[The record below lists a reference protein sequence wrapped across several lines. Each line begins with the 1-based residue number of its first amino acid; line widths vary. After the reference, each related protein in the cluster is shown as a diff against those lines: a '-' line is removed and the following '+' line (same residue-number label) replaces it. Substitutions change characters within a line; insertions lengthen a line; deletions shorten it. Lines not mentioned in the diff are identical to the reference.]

1 MCTSCRASLPW
12 FVKVSSF
19 TVAMW
24 ILLWMGNAYTSEW
37 VSTKISW
44 TAEPLKRFWV
54 GMLVMVVYTVSA
66 VYGLILIFRY
76 AFDVNLGDASGMIY
90 SSLIVTF
97 LISSFM
103 HARGFLQ
110 NLKQATIDAEIA
122 KKESIRAQYEALK
135 NQVNPH
141 FLFNSLNA
149 LTNLVY
155 TDQDKAALFIKKMAE
170 VYRYVL
176 DTRDKELVDVNEE
189 LNFAESFIYLQQ
201 IRFGENLK
209 VDYQIDSKTG
219 KVAPLAVQML
229 IENAIKHNEISA
241 EHPLTITLLLKNDF
255 ISVVNSVRL
264 KNNPLDQNS
273 GVGLENIRKRY
284 EFLTHIPVEIK
295 KESGRFEVKIP
306 ILNIE

>member
-1 MCTSCRASLPW
+1 
-12 FVKVSSF
+12 
-19 TVAMW
+19 
-24 ILLWMGNAYTSEW
+24 
-37 VSTKISW
+37 
-44 TAEPLKRFWV
+44 
-54 GMLVMVVYTVSA
+54 
-66 VYGLILIFRY
+66 
-76 AFDVNLGDASGMIY
+76 
-90 SSLIVTF
+90 
-97 LISSFM
+97 M